1 MTVPARLTIRS
12 ALDYLKRQDVD
23 NRILAAQELW
33 DSALDG
39 APPLLAADEIEL
51 KQEVDARLAQYRQ
64 DGIAYSSEEAKAY
77 LERNRPRR
85 RRTRRA

>member
-39 APPLLAADEIEL
+39 APPVLAADEIDL
-51 KQEVDARLAQYRQ
+51 KHEVDARLAQYRQ
-64 DGIAYSSEEAKAY
+64 DGIAYSPDEAKAF